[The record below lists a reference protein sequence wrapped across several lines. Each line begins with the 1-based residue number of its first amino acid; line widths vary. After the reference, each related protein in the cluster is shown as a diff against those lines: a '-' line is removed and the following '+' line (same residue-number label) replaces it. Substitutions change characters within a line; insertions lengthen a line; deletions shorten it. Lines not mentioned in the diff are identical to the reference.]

1 VRPFKSLRSR
11 FVVLDQENV
20 DTDQIIPAR
29 FLTATGQ
36 GGFGAG
42 LFADWRYDGAG
53 EPRPDFVLNTERAD
67 GAEVLVAGRNF
78 GCGSSRE
85 HAAWA
90 LAERGFRAVVSVEIA
105 DIFATNALKN
115 ALLPAVIDAD
125 SHARLRAAGSGTI
138 EIDVER
144 QVLHWGDGH
153 EARFPLDPFAKHCL
167 LEGVDELGFL
177 LGRTAAI
184 DAFEAARGSGTA
196 TGAASG
202 RGSGAATSAAGSRG
216 PHGEAGRASSPAPDS
231 EPPPGAPLR
240 PGRQAAP

>member
-1 VRPFKSLRSR
+1 LRSR

-53 EPRPDFVLNTERAD
+53 EPRPDFVLNTERAA

-90 LAERGFRAVVSVEIA
+90 LAEGGFRVVVSVEIA

-115 ALLPAVIDAD
+115 GLLPAVIDAD

-144 QVLHWGDGH
+144 QTLRWGDGH
-153 EARFPLDPFAKHCL
+153 EASFPLDPFAKHCL

-184 DAFEAARGSGTA
+184 EAFEAARGSGN
-196 TGAASG
+196 
-202 RGSGAATSAAGSRG
+202 ATSAAGGRGSSAGAAGSRG
-216 PHGEAGRASSPAPDS
+216 ASGEAGRASSPAPDS

-240 PGRQAAP
+240 PGRRAAP